1 MSCLTWVSTC
11 WTSLIL
17 GYFCFSS
24 GVFPKA
30 GQGAGVGTAMQRLV
44 RAAALLGQIAR
55 VLEGQHEMLQ
65 FVSPRQ
71 RVI

>member
-1 MSCLTWVSTC
+1 M
-11 WTSLIL
+11 
-17 GYFCFSS
+17 
-24 GVFPKA
+24 
-30 GQGAGVGTAMQRLV
+30 AMQRLV